1 MFSVKKPEKI
11 SKTFRIDKD
20 LIDRMEVIC
29 TKEDVSMNQLV
40 IMCIEYSLDNM
51 EEKEKW
57 VLKSKIVF
65 FVIVFKFSY

>member
-51 EEKEKW
+51 EEKEK
-57 VLKSKIVF
+57 
-65 FVIVFKFSY
+65 